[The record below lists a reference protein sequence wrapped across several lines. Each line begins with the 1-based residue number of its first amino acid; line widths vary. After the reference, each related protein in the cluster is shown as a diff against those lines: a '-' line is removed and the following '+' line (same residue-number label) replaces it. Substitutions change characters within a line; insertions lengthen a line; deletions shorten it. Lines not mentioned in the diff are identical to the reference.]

1 MELIDSIKIIAQRY
15 KQMQGKILT
24 EEAAKTSLVMPFI
37 QALGYDLFNPAE
49 VVPEFVADI
58 VSLKGEKIDYA
69 IIKDGAPIMLI
80 ECKWSGS
87 TLTTEN
93 RAQLARYFMVV
104 PARIGVLT
112 NGVDYEFYS
121 DLDESPKLDNK
132 PFLKFNINDV
142 TDAVIRELKKFCKSS
157 FDIDSIIPAAEELK
171 YTNELKKYLLDML
184 NEPNDEFVKFMSRK
198 VYDGKVTAKLLEKFT
213 GITQKAFS
221 QFISER
227 VSDRLT
233 SALKEEKDAS
243 KGKEETHQEFE
254 QPEDEEE
261 MVTTTEELYAYN
273 IVKAILCKT
282 VPVNRLI
289 LHTYKGHSSV
299 CLDDKSKWT
308 ICKIRIQK
316 KSKSIDT
323 FDENKEGTRH
333 SIEALDDIYNFAD
346 TLIAATTRYIADSA
360 EKKAKS

>member
-1 MELIDSIKIIAQRY
+1 MELIDSIKVIAQRY
-15 KQMQGKILT
+15 KQMQGSIQT
-24 EEAAKTSLVMPFI
+24 EEAAKTALVMPFI
-37 QALGYDLFNPAE
+37 QALGYDVFNPSE

-58 VSLKGEKIDYA
+58 VDRKGEKIDYA
-69 IIKDGAPIMLI
+69 IMKDGAPIMLI
-80 ECKWSGS
+80 ECKWTG
-87 TLTTEN
+87 TDLTADN

-121 DLDESPKLDNK
+121 DLDEAQKLDNK
-132 PFLKFNINDV
+132 PFLKFNINEV
-142 TDAVIRELKKFCKSS
+142 NDAVIRELKKFCKSS

-198 VYDGKVTAKLLEKFT
+198 VYDGRLTSGLMEKFT
-213 GITQKAFS
+213 NITKRAFG

-243 KGKEETHQEFE
+243 KAKEETPQEPE
-254 QPEDEEE
+254 QPESEDEI
-261 MVTTTEELYAYN
+261 VTTQEEIDAYN

-282 VPVNRLI
+282 APVNRLI
-289 LHTYKGHSSV
+289 LHDYKGHCSV
-299 CLDDKSKWT
+299 CLDDRQKWT
-308 ICKIRIQK
+308 ICRIRIQK
-316 KSKSIDT
+316 RSKSIDT
-323 FDENKEGTRH
+323 FEESKEGVRH
-333 SIEALDDIYNFAD
+333 TIETLDDIYNFAD
-346 TLIAATTRYIADSA
+346 ALIATATRYVAEST
-360 EKKAKS
+360 EKKG

>member
-15 KQMQGKILT
+15 KQMQGNIQT

-37 QALGYDLFNPAE
+37 QALGYDVFNPAE

-58 VSLKGEKIDYA
+58 VDRKGEKIDYA
-69 IIKDGAPIMLI
+69 IMKDGVPIMLV
-80 ECKWSGS
+80 ECKWTG
-87 TLTTEN
+87 TDLTADN

-121 DLDESPKLDNK
+121 DLDEAQKLDNK
-132 PFLKFNINDV
+132 PFLKFNINEV
-142 TDAVIRELKKFCKSS
+142 NDAVIRELKKFCKSS

-184 NEPNDEFVKFMSRK
+184 NEPNDEFVRFMSRK
-198 VYDGKVTAKLLEKFT
+198 VYDGRLTSGLLDKFT
-213 GITQKAFS
+213 NITKRAFG

-243 KGKEETHQEFE
+243 KAKEETPQEQE
-254 QPEDEEE
+254 QPENEDEI
-261 MVTTTEELYAYN
+261 VTTPEEINAYN

-282 VPVNRLI
+282 APVSRLI
-289 LHTYKGHSSV
+289 LHDYKGHCSV

-308 ICKIRIQK
+308 ICRIRIQK
-316 KSKSIDT
+316 RSKSIDT
-323 FDENKEGTRH
+323 FEESKDGIRH
-333 SIEALDDIYNFAD
+333 SIETLDDIYNFTDA
-346 TLIAATTRYIADSA
+346 LIATASKYVAESA
-360 EKKAKS
+360 EKKG